1 MTIQPNRVRFIDATH
16 RQCKF
21 FLPGESGMEGF
32 VCGDPT
38 GIERS
43 FCDCHHRRCF
53 KLISPVSRTT
63 ARYDDQSVCEVEI
76 DEGELELTELV
87 S

>member
-1 MTIQPNRVRFIDATH
+1 MTMFNNRVRFIEAKH

-32 VCGDPT
+32 VCGHPT
-38 GIERS
+38 TLDRS
-43 FCDCHHRRCF
+43 FCDSHHRLCF
-53 KLISPVSRTT
+53 KTITPIRSSTVRF
-63 ARYDDQSVCEVEI
+63 DDQSVTEIEIEDFEV
-76 DEGELELTELV
+76 ELTEIV